1 MALMAIGLFLFA
13 AVDTQAKFLT
23 DSLHAIQIVWFRQ
36 LGLLLGVLPLLVWHG
51 TSVLRTSRPGLQVA
65 RGACAVGS
73 STLFIIAVTH
83 VPLADAVAITFVA
96 PFLVTIMGAF
106 VLGEPVGFR
115 RWSAVAIG
123 FLGTL
128 IVIRPGMGV
137 VHPAAALL
145 IVAATLFAV
154 RQIIGRTV
162 SGTDRTVTT
171 VAYTALVST
180 LLVSLPL
187 PFVWKWPLTVNELVI
202 LCTLAFIAGAAE
214 FCIIKS
220 LELAQAAAV
229 APLHYTLLVWSTIWG
244 YLVFA
249 ELPDAWTWSG
259 AVIIIGTGLYT
270 SHRERIAIRRG

>member
-1 MALMAIGLFLFA
+1 MAVGLFLFA

-36 LGLLLGVLPLLVWHG
+36 LGLLIGVLPVLIWHG
-51 TSVLRTSRPGLQVA
+51 TSVLRTSHPGLQVA
-65 RGACAVGS
+65 RGACVVGS
-73 STLFIIAVTH
+73 STLFIIAITH

-96 PFLVTIMGAF
+96 PFLVTVMGAL
-106 VLGEPVGFR
+106 VLGETVGLR

-145 IVAATLFAV
+145 IVAAALFAV

-162 SGTDRTVTT
+162 SGKDRTVTT
-171 VAYTALVST
+171 VAYTAIIST
-180 LLVSLPL
+180 FLVSLPL
-187 PFVWKWPLTVNELVI
+187 PYVWKWPTAGTELVI
-202 LCTLAFIAGAAE
+202 LCTMALMAATAE

-220 LELAQAAAV
+220 LELAQAVAV

-270 SHRERIAIRRG
+270 LHRERKATGR